1 MSINKKTLSTGIY
14 NNLVEG
20 KEGLLQAI
28 GSTMQLAFSL
38 FQSKELDVIKKLQ
51 VNGFIDAKNQGEKC
65 TSFISDHAIEL
76 INSGYQSVTNKKKKL
91 FTDIDNFKK
100 DEPEMLRI
108 LRDALPVAMYLIDSG
123 CPVADSEESYFTV
136 IKNRPSKLNVSKL
149 HLKQVKDMAKKFNA
163 DGLAIFGC
171 SFSDLQKM
179 ANYWFF
185 KDSEPVD
192 SKHPVH
198 ALAEKF
204 NELLNNKTDDETGK
218 IKGCIGEKW
227 GDTIKAIVKVTIQNL
242 SQLDTEKCFEEIDE
256 IINHIQGL
264 SSYGNNNMAIGYRG
278 DNEES
283 IEVKLIGVVPF
294 NHKQNAIVTR
304 KIINDGKV
312 TIDTSNLKT
321 IPHYTK
327 QTVNNK

>member
-1 MSINKKTLSTGIY
+1 MSIDKKTLSTGIY

-28 GSTMQLAFSL
+28 GATMSLAFSL
-38 FQSKELDVIKKLQ
+38 FQSKQLDVIKKLQ
-51 VNGFIDAKNQGEKC
+51 VNGFIDTKNQAEKC

-76 INSGYQSVTNKKKKL
+76 INSGYQSVENKKKKL

-108 LRDALPVAMYLIDSG
+108 LRDSLPVAMYLIDSG
-123 CPVADSEESYFTV
+123 CPVADSENSYFTV
-136 IKNRPSKLNVSKL
+136 IKNRPSKLNVNKS
-149 HLKQVKDMAKKFNA
+149 HLNKVKDMTKKFNT

-198 ALAEKF
+198 ALADKF
-204 NELLNNKTDDETGK
+204 NELLNNKTDEETGK
-218 IKGCIGEKW
+218 LKITGKKFS
-227 GDTIKAIVKVTIQNL
+227 DTIKAIVKTTKQNL
-242 SQLDTEKCFEEIDE
+242 TQLDTEEMYEEIE
-256 IINHIQGL
+256 SIIQHIQGL
-264 SSYGNNNMAIGYRG
+264 SGFGHNNMSGLDEPI
-278 DNEES
+278 
-283 IEVKLIGVVPF
+283 KLIGTVHF
-294 NHKQNAIVTR
+294 DYKQNAIIARGNVKDLR
-304 KIINDGKV
+304 I
-312 TIDTSNLKT
+312 
-321 IPHYTK
+321 IPHVTK
-327 QTVNNK
+327 NVISK

>member
-1 MSINKKTLSTGIY
+1 MSIDKKTLSTGIY

-28 GSTMQLAFSL
+28 GATMSLAFSL
-38 FQSKELDVIKKLQ
+38 WQSKELDVIKKLQ
-51 VNGFIDAKNQGEKC
+51 VNGFIDSKNQAEKC

-76 INSGYQSVTNKKKKL
+76 INSGYQSVENKKKKL

-108 LRDALPVAMYLIDSG
+108 LRDSLPVAMYLIDSG
-123 CPVADSEESYFTV
+123 CPVADSENSYFTV
-136 IKNRPSKLNVSKL
+136 IKNRPSKLNVNKS
-149 HLKQVKDMAKKFNA
+149 HLNKVKDMTKKFNT

-198 ALAEKF
+198 ALADKF
-204 NELLNNKTDDETGK
+204 NELLNNKTDEETGK
-218 IKGCIGEKW
+218 LKITGKKFS
-227 GDTIKAIVKVTIQNL
+227 DTIKAIVKTTKQNL
-242 SQLDTEKCFEEIDE
+242 TQLDTEEMYEEIE
-256 IINHIQGL
+256 SIIQHIQGL
-264 SSYGNNNMAIGYRG
+264 SGFGHNNMSGLDEPI
-278 DNEES
+278 
-283 IEVKLIGVVPF
+283 KLIGTVHF
-294 NHKQNAIVTR
+294 DYKQNAIIARGHVKDL
-304 KIINDGKV
+304 KIIPHI
-312 TIDTSNLKT
+312 TKT
-321 IPHYTK
+321 VVSK
-327 QTVNNK
+327 

>member
-1 MSINKKTLSTGIY
+1 MSIDKKTLSTGIY

-28 GSTMQLAFSL
+28 GATMSLAFSL
-38 FQSKELDVIKKLQ
+38 FQSKQLDVIKKLQ
-51 VNGFIDAKNQGEKC
+51 VNGFIDTKNQAEKC

-108 LRDALPVAMYLIDSG
+108 LRDSLPVAMYLIDSG

-136 IKNRPSKLNVSKL
+136 IKNRPSKLNVSKS
-149 HLKQVKDMAKKFNA
+149 HLTKVKDMAKKFNA
-163 DGLAIFGC
+163 DGLAIFPA

-179 ANYWFF
+179 SNYWYF

-204 NELLNNKTDDETGK
+204 NELLNNKTDAETGK
-218 IKGCIGEKW
+218 IKSLTGEKW
-227 GDTIKAIVKVTIQNL
+227 KNTIKAIVKVTIQNL
-242 SQLDTEKCFEEIDE
+242 TQLNTEKCFEEIDE
-256 IINHIQGL
+256 IVNHIQSL
-264 SSYGNNNMAIGYRG
+264 SSYGHNNMDVGYRS
-278 DNEES
+278 DTEEN
-283 IEVKLIGVVPF
+283 IPVKLISIVPF
-294 NHKQNAIVTR
+294 DYKQNAIITR
-304 KIINDGKV
+304 KIVNDGKIIV
-312 TIDTSNLKT
+312 DTSNLKT

-327 QTVNNK
+327 TGTSNK

>member
-1 MSINKKTLSTGIY
+1 MSIDKKTLSTGIY

-28 GSTMQLAFSL
+28 GATMSLAFSL
-38 FQSKELDVIKKLQ
+38 WQSKELDVIKKLQ
-51 VNGFIDAKNQGEKC
+51 VNGFIDSKNQAEKC

-76 INSGYQSVTNKKKKL
+76 INSGYQSVENKKKKL

-108 LRDALPVAMYLIDSG
+108 LRDSLPVAMYLIDSG
-123 CPVADSEESYFTV
+123 CPVADSENSYFTV
-136 IKNRPSKLNVSKL
+136 IKNRPSKLNVNKS
-149 HLKQVKDMAKKFNA
+149 HLNKVKDMTKKFNT

-198 ALAEKF
+198 ALADKF
-204 NELLNNKTDDETGK
+204 NELLNNKTDEKTGK
-218 IKGCIGEKW
+218 LKITGKKFS
-227 GDTIKAIVKVTIQNL
+227 DTIKAIVKTTKQNL
-242 SQLDTEKCFEEIDE
+242 TQLDTEEMYEEIE
-256 IINHIQGL
+256 SIIQHIQGL
-264 SSYGNNNMAIGYRG
+264 SGFGHNNMSGLDEPI
-278 DNEES
+278 
-283 IEVKLIGVVPF
+283 KLIGTVHF
-294 NHKQNAIVTR
+294 DYKQNAIIARGNVKDLR
-304 KIINDGKV
+304 I
-312 TIDTSNLKT
+312 
-321 IPHYTK
+321 IPHVTK
-327 QTVNNK
+327 NVISK

>member
-1 MSINKKTLSTGIY
+1 MSIDKKTLSTGIY

-28 GSTMQLAFSL
+28 GATMSLAFSL
-38 FQSKELDVIKKLQ
+38 WQSKELDVIKKLQ
-51 VNGFIDAKNQGEKC
+51 VNGFIDSKNQAEKC

-76 INSGYQSVTNKKKKL
+76 INSGYQSVENKKKKL

-108 LRDALPVAMYLIDSG
+108 LRDSLPVAMYLIDSG
-123 CPVADSEESYFTV
+123 CPVADSENSYFTV
-136 IKNRPSKLNVSKL
+136 IKNRPSKLNVNKS
-149 HLKQVKDMAKKFNA
+149 HLNKVKDMTKKFNT

-198 ALAEKF
+198 ALADKF
-204 NELLNNKTDDETGK
+204 NELLNNKTDEETGK
-218 IKGCIGEKW
+218 LKITGKKFS
-227 GDTIKAIVKVTIQNL
+227 DTIKAIVKTTKQNL
-242 SQLDTEKCFEEIDE
+242 TQLDTEEMYEEIE
-256 IINHIQGL
+256 SIIQHIQGL
-264 SSYGNNNMAIGYRG
+264 SGFGHNNMSGLDEPI
-278 DNEES
+278 
-283 IEVKLIGVVPF
+283 KLIGTVHF
-294 NHKQNAIVTR
+294 DYKQNAIIARGNVKDLR
-304 KIINDGKV
+304 I
-312 TIDTSNLKT
+312 
-321 IPHYTK
+321 IPHVTK
-327 QTVNNK
+327 NVISK